1 MLIIHSS
8 AAMARAL
15 DQPIDPHL
23 KRLLALRRDQLLV
36 DGIDELADIAC
47 FVCVFPGD
55 GLEAAEAAVG
65 FPIIIDGG
73 PTFEWCL
80 DHGGWL
86 EAPIILSDDGYGVV
100 LLVMDD
106 PATDSALLAVLREH
120 AAQAEG
126 VAQP

>member
-1 MLIIHSS
+1 MLIIDSS

-15 DQPIDPHL
+15 DQPIDPRL
-23 KRLLALRRDQLLV
+23 KRLLTLRRDQLLADGV
-36 DGIDELADIAC
+36 DDLAEIAC

-55 GLEAAEAAVG
+55 RLEAVEAAAG
-65 FPIIIDGG
+65 FPIIADGSA
-73 PTFEWCL
+73 TFEWCL

-106 PATDSALLAVLREH
+106 PATDPALLAVLREH

-126 VAQP
+126 AALP